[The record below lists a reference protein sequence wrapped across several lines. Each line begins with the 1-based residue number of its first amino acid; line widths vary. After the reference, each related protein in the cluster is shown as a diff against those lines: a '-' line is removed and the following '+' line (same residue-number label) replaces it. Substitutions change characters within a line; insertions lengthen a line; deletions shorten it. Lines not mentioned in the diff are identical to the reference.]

1 MTNIYTSFISI
12 TFVLLCLTACN
23 NTPAFTKKQY
33 ITKFESFIVITES
46 SYMNFDDDG
55 WKKANSDFKELSETE
70 YSRFEKEI
78 TTEEQLK
85 IDKLIGRYY
94 SYVAKFKAAQL
105 QNKLKRIYNQA
116 EGFIENV
123 TK

>member
-1 MTNIYTSFISI
+1 MKNIYTSFISI
-12 TFVLLCLTACN
+12 TFVLLFLTSCN
-23 NTPAFTKKQY
+23 NTPAFTKQQY
-33 ITKFESFIVITES
+33 ITKFESFIVTTES

-105 QNKLKRIYNQA
+105 QNKLKRIYKQA
-116 EGFIENV
+116 EGFIDNV